1 MSGGGLLQLVAYG
14 SQDVYLT
21 GNATVTFFKSVSR
34 RHTAFAIESIQ
45 QTINGTVD
53 WNQRVTAT
61 ISRNG
66 DLMYGAMLEITV
78 PTIGATKDVS
88 WVSGLAYAIVN
99 VAELDIGGQRIDR
112 ITGQYLDMMQELA
125 VKEEK
130 QAGLNKMVGRDWT
143 GRDVF
148 GLPARIGGKKQPG
161 KMYLPLDFFFA
172 KSPNLALPIIALQY
186 HEIKLTFTFAEVA
199 SCLRSWV
206 GASSTET
213 EGWGKYGATPSDTFG
228 STYKLDVALYIDYV
242 FLDSDER
249 RKFAQV
255 SHEMLVTQVQHTG
268 VESLSVT
275 GAGTT
280 FKQRLNL
287 NHPCKALIWTCAADP
302 SADLGNT
309 AISMP
314 SRSLDAF
321 DCSEYSGYD
330 MATITIPANSTT
342 HPRTG
347 LAASTHAHITGHNHS
362 LAANLDEYITRG
374 AVAAPGNNPVI
385 EAKLTLNG
393 HDRFSEREG
402 TYFQYVQPY
411 MHWPRVPTKPIMT
424 YSFAISPA
432 DQSPSGTANFSR
444 IDTAHLNL
452 KFAATHT
459 KFTGTGAKTSVS
471 RNFALYAINYNVL
484 RILSGMGGLAFSN

>member
-53 WNQRVTAT
+53 FNQRVTAT

-78 PTIGATKDVS
+78 PTIAENVDAS
-88 WVSGLAYAIVN
+88 WVSGLAYAILN

-112 ITGQYLDMMQELA
+112 ITGQYLDMMQELSI
-125 VKEEK
+125 KEEK

-143 GRDVF
+143 GKDVF
-148 GLPARIGGKKQPG
+148 GLPSKIGGMKNPG
-161 KMYLPLDFFFA
+161 KMYLPLDFFFS

-186 HEIKLTFTFAEVA
+186 HEVKLTFTFAEA
-199 SCLRSWV
+199 STCLRSYV
-206 GASSTET
+206 AASATT
-213 EGWGKYGATPSDTFG
+213 PEGWGRFTGTVPAG
-228 STYKLDVALYIDYV
+228 KLDCALYIDYV

-268 VESLSVT
+268 VESLSIT
-275 GAGTT
+275 GKGTT
-280 FKQRLNL
+280 YKQRLNL
-287 NHPCKALIWTCAADP
+287 NHPCKALIWTCAAELG
-302 SADLGNT
+302 SDLGGANGGASANVT
-309 AISMP
+309 FSMP

-330 MATITIPANSTT
+330 MAKVNILANGGV
-342 HPRTG
+342 RAG
-347 LAASTHAHITGHNHS
+347 LAASTHAYITGHQHAIAS
-362 LAANLDEYITRG
+362 TIDEHMSTF
-374 AVAAPGNNPVI
+374 ASAAPGNNPVI

-452 KFAATHT
+452 KFAASTSEVF
-459 KFTGTGAKTSVS
+459 KNKTVQ